1 MARETQIIEQ
11 EVEHQLE
18 EVFDIEPGTTLVET
32 QKSST
37 ELVVAEEYDDKD
49 SEIEEQFQEVYDAA
63 MDAYEGA
70 TGSDMQDIE
79 PKYRARNMEVSV
91 QYLNTALN
99 AAKMKSDLK
108 MHKDKLGLATNKA
121 QAGAKTVN
129 NNLIVDRNDLLKHLR
144 GRGDNEGTVIDG
156 ESSQSD

>member
-1 MARETQIIEQ
+1 MARETEIIQ
-11 EVEHQLE
+11 EEVPHQLE

-37 ELVVAEEYDDKD
+37 ELVPVEEYDDKD
-49 SEIEEQFQEVYDAA
+49 SEIEGQFQEVYDAA

-99 AAKMKSDLK
+99 AAKMKADLK
-108 MHKDKLGLATNKA
+108 THKDKLGLASKKA
-121 QAGAKTVN
+121 SAGSKVVN
-129 NNLIVDRNDLLKHLR
+129 NNLVVDRNELLKSII
-144 GRGDNEGTVIDG
+144 GRGDDDGGTVIDG
-156 ESSQSD
+156 ETT